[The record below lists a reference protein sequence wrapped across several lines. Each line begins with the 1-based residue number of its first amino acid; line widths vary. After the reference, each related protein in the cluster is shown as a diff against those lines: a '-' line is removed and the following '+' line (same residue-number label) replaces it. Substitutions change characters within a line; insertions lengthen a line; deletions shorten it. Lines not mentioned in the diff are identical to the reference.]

1 MRIFV
6 LDDEFKAVTGQQT
19 RFYALEEAIE
29 AATKFTRVRNRPLK
43 VWEYRDNVRALVGS
57 VQPDG
62 SLVRPPKE
70 VAAVVEALVQ
80 KGHEDIADELLN
92 Q

>member
-1 MRIFV
+1 M
-6 LDDEFKAVTGQQT
+6 GQQT
-19 RFYALEEAIE
+19 RFYVLDEAIE

-43 VWEYRDNVRALVGS
+43 IWEYVNSVRALVGS

-62 SLVRPPKE
+62 TLVKPPKE
-70 VAAVVEALVQ
+70 VAKVAAALVE
-80 KGHEDIADELLN
+80 KGHSDLADELLD